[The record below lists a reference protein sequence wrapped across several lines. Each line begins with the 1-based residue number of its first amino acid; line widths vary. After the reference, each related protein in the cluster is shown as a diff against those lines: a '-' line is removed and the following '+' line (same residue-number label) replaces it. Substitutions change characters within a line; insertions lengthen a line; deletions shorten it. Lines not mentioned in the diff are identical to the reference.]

1 MAWGTWKAFIGALS
15 VLQALALN
23 VANLDFAR
31 AQSAGVNEKPE
42 YATAAQALKGLRAK
56 PGIKVS
62 MQSGWTV
69 IEDRSTFSVWSFPPA
84 SHRAYPTAIQ
94 RKVVQEGSNI
104 FIKMNVLCEAP
115 KPDCDAVVAE
125 FRELNGRVR
134 DDLNSK
140 TR

>member
-1 MAWGTWKAFIGALS
+1 MACGTWNAFIGAMS
-15 VLQALALN
+15 VLQALALIL
-23 VANLDFAR
+23 ANLDFAR
-31 AQSAGVNEKPE
+31 AQGAVNEKPE
-42 YATAAQALKGLRAK
+42 YATAAQALGGLRAK

-69 IEDRSTFSVWSFPPA
+69 IEDRSTLSVWSFPPA

-134 DDLNSK
+134 HDLNSK